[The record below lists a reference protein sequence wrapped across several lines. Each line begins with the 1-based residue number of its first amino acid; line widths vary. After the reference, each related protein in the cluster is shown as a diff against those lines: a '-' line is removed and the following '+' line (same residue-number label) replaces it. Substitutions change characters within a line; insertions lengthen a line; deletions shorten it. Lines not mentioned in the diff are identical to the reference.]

1 MVTPLRVERIR
12 GGLLRRHFD
21 RRFSV
26 VATPASG
33 TRKICDTL
41 SPIE

>member
-1 MVTPLRVERIR
+1 MATPLRLERIR

-26 VATPASG
+26 VVAS
-33 TRKICDTL
+33 TARPRKIRHPL